1 MRIPFGAPSLD
12 GLLGGGVESGT
23 VMLLYGEGG
32 SGKTN
37 LCLVLARNVARMKRK
52 VVYVDT
58 EGVSIERVAQI
69 CGASFDKDLK
79 NIIFF
84 KPHSFEEQENV
95 IDKVGELAEKADV
108 GLFIL

>member
-52 VVYVDT
+52 VAYVDT
-58 EGVSIERVAQI
+58 EGVSAERLEQI
-69 CGASFDKDLK
+69 CGASHEKDLRS
-79 NIIFF
+79 IIFF
-84 KPHSFEEQENV
+84 RPHSFEEQENA
-95 IDKVGELAEKADV
+95 IDKIAGLLEKA
-108 GLFIL
+108 GG